1 MPALAGTGIVPSGA
15 IGAELTAVTRR
26 AFVPRVPVQIYK
38 ATAILSAALANA
50 QTASGGV
57 SSVTVPVQ
65 GPPFVAAQATDYTGA
80 FNQPAGQTGITG
92 AEFNLKAAIVPIP
105 F

>member
-1 MPALAGTGIVPSGA
+1 MMRWSFRIGFSLVLLLAAYSAGLDWQVLALALAFGVLTGTGIVPTGA
-15 IGAELTAVTRR
+15 VGTELTAVTRR

-38 ATAILSAALANA
+38 AIAIFSAALANA

-65 GPPFVAAQATDYTGA
+65 GSPFVQA
-80 FNQPAGQTGITG
+80 
-92 AEFNLKAAIVPIP
+92 
-105 F
+105 